1 MLKFRERWRSARE
14 ARKAISATLTAR
26 HWLRLHSF
34 VLFFWTVSAGTMVSH
49 LLHQMGMLALS
60 ERYAFA
66 CAASYGAFLFGM
78 RVWLWYVDALPD
90 AEQHSAINAGSVPQ
104 LIEAGIDGAEL
115 AAGAADGAG
124 EAAAA
129 VIGEGGVAALALVA
143 LALAATVIVLLLG
156 PELLIDVAFEA
167 ILAGSLIGAI
177 RLGRQPDWFAHVLGK
192 TWWVFLL
199 AATLM
204 IGFGRYAHRHYPN
217 ATTLAEVLKQMPAAH
232 K

>member
-1 MLKFRERWRSARE
+1 
-14 ARKAISATLTAR
+14 
-26 HWLRLHSF
+26 
-34 VLFFWTVSAGTMVSH
+34 MVSH
-49 LLHQMGMLALS
+49 LLHQVGMLELS
-60 ERYAFA
+60 ERYAIA

-78 RVWLWYVDALPD
+78 RVWLWHVDALPD
-90 AEQHSAINAGSVPQ
+90 EERESAIEAGAVPN
-104 LIEAGIDGAEL
+104 LIEIGIDGAEL
-115 AAGAADGAG
+115 AAGTAEGAG
-124 EAAAA
+124 EAAVA

-143 LALAATVIVLLLG
+143 LALVATVTVLLLG

-199 AATLM
+199 AAILM

-217 ATTLAEVLKQMPAAH
+217 ATTLAEVLKQMPATH